1 MNKKLKKSDMPV
13 PFERLKTIRQQIIS
27 LLDGN
32 ILTAKDISAD
42 IRISEKEVYE
52 HLEHIQKTVNK
63 AEHRFT
69 IQASVCRQCGFTFR
83 KRDKL
88 RKPGKCPVCRSEII
102 QEPLFGITRP

>member
-1 MNKKLKKSDMPV
+1 MKKKDISV
-13 PFERLKTIRQQIIS
+13 PSERRKTIRQQIIS

-32 ILTAKDISAD
+32 ALTAKDISAD

-52 HLEHIQKTVNK
+52 HLEHIRKTVNK
-63 AEHRFT
+63 AEHRFS
-69 IQASVCRQCGFTFR
+69 IQAPVCRKCGFTFR

-102 QEPLFGITRP
+102 QEPLFSVAGP